1 MRHARERGCFVE
13 LNGQPARLD
22 LDDHACRLARDIGVL
37 VSIASDAHGTLEF
50 GHLQWGVGQ
59 ARRGWLEARH
69 VLNTRPLEEIRR
81 LLDATMGRRSEA
93 AATAP

>member
-1 MRHARERGCFVE
+1 ME
-13 LNGQPARLD
+13 LNGQPTRLD

-37 VSIASDAHGTLEF
+37 ISIASDAHGALEF
-50 GHLQWGVGQ
+50 GHLEWGIGQ

-81 LLDATMGRRSEA
+81 LLGSTMGRPIEA
-93 AATAP
+93 ARPAELLSNAR